1 MFFSAPCFYH
11 RCGNLS
17 GNTTLPGSSCNSFW
31 SWWGACQTS
40 HISIPLNGSF
50 ANSNLNQGGY
60 NVGAGVT
67 RKMPSG
73 VEIYLEYRLM
83 HGTINGITTDFRPI
97 TIGFR
102 W

>member
-1 MFFSAPCFYH
+1 VA
-11 RCGNLS
+11 
-17 GNTTLPGSSCNSFW
+17 
-31 SWWGACQTS
+31 
-40 HISIPLNGSF
+40 
-50 ANSNLNQGGY
+50 
-60 NVGAGVT
+60 

-83 HGTINGITTDFRPI
+83 HGTASNITTDFRPI